1 VLVGYYEA
9 ASTPGLWRHKWRPIQ
24 FCLNVD
30 DFGIEYVGIEHFNH
44 LLDLLKKYHGVQFDM
59 YGTKFAGIDIKWDYT
74 NGRCRISM
82 DGYIDTLLIKFDY
95 PRPTKPRLSPY
106 KCIPIA
112 YGSKTQLLPEIDT
125 SELLDDT
132 RKLRIQEIVGSLLYY
147 ARAVDNKQLVAL
159 SAIAARQATATI
171 ATKQDVQLLLDYV
184 ATYPNDGIVY
194 QASNMILCAHA
205 DAEFLN
211 ESKARSRA
219 GAHIYLSKDDPFPRF
234 NGAVLSIAQIIKF
247 VLASTAK
254 SELAALFVT
263 AREMIPHRQTLIKMG
278 WPQPKSP
285 IRTDNST
292 AVGVTNKTIVP
303 RQSKMMDMRFWWLC

>member
-1 VLVGYYEA
+1 MLVGYYEA

-82 DGYIDTLLIKFDY
+82 DGYIDTLLINFDH
-95 PRPTKPRLSPY
+95 PRRTIPRLSPY
-106 KCIPIA
+106 KCVPIA

-171 ATKQDVQLLLDYV
+171 ATKKARISSLITSPLIQMTALSTEQE
-184 ATYPNDGIVY
+184 TC
-194 QASNMILCAHA
+194 SCAHMQMQ
-205 DAEFLN
+205 DFSMNL
-211 ESKARSRA
+211 RLTA
-219 GAHIYLSKDDPFPRF
+219 GRVPT
-234 NGAVLSIAQIIKF
+234 
-247 VLASTAK
+247 ST
-254 SELAALFVT
+254 
-263 AREMIPHRQTLIKMG
+263 
-278 WPQPKSP
+278 
-285 IRTDNST
+285 
-292 AVGVTNKTIVP
+292 
-303 RQSKMMDMRFWWLC
+303 